1 MMKKTLNLWL
11 AVCFIWVMG
20 FGFVNLDINV
30 NVYGQE
36 PPPTSTSTSTST
48 QTLKILIE
56 EGRWEGLPAFFSDDS
71 YRILEDYF
79 STSKDIKIITSQL
92 SNLTYKVKYAHQG
105 EIGVIT
111 FQEKEGKY
119 SNLKIGNQIRPLYFI
134 EKFKK
139 YRAVNVTLTVGNAK
153 LNFINGYFYKTVPF
167 DWLVLFK
174 GKWNFYIKPDDREER
189 LTLIRNFKRDYF
201 SHDTSNGIFIL
212 TQKDFLDG
220 LVSTGEVTLLD
231 KELQSL
237 YHMYRD
243 AYGIEIKQFNE
254 YWYLPFPQ
262 ETNLVVFKKDKKSFY
277 YYSYNQNLVP
287 DTRLAVSEN
296 NRLILN
302 YNLHKGLKLSFIPR
316 QQVSEV
322 QLSIFF
328 DPWKNYIS
336 GTTTIMYEEPS
347 SLRVLDLGPGLR
359 LVGNLDLNSKGLN
372 VFRKRDKYYL
382 MGSESSSLALYY
394 NGHIRPTRENFELFK
409 LKGDAAPEKRD
420 DTGDMFYFLSRT
432 HNFYP
437 NPGSDFF
444 KTDITVTVPESL
456 NCLVSGNLVEKTVK
470 NATVFRYTS
479 NASKGISMITGNF
492 KLAEKVDA
500 QIPIH
505 LYIPNAFEFPKNLDL
520 SEIKEAA
527 NLFVRTFGAIDLSTV
542 NILLKQGKKEG
553 GVSNNGFIVVN
564 LPTPKK
570 KVIGPAMYITLDAK
584 IDSKKFSPILI
595 RDRSEDHII
604 HELAHQWWGGVI
616 SWRSYQD
623 VWFTEG
629 LAHFSVLYFLKHT
642 VPERRF
648 NRFISKLKRWAFRY
662 SDTGPIIYGSRINL
676 LEKKYEAYQS
686 VVYNKSALVFFMLM
700 DLIGEKEFTRRLR
713 SVLDKYKYKS
723 ITSMQFIRE
732 FCKDDDMLLKFFQ
745 KWVYSRAVPLVEL
758 SLLADDKEYDKK
770 EFKKVV
776 ISIKQLGEE
785 PDTDFIFPLKLRVT
799 TNKESSTESVII
811 KEKEQRFVVTRDST
825 IRTIDILDDVAFVKE
840 KKQPPSSRFR
850 IK

>member
-1 MMKKTLNLWL
+1 MMKKTLILWL
-11 AVCFIWVMG
+11 AVCFIWVMNV
-20 FGFVNLDINV
+20 GFVNLDIDV
-30 NVYGQE
+30 NVYGQV
-36 PPPTSTSTSTST
+36 PLSKSASTST
-48 QTLKILIE
+48 QTLKTLVE
-56 EGRWEGLPAFFSDDS
+56 EGRWKELPAFFSDDS

-79 STSKDIKIITSQL
+79 STSKSIKIITSQL
-92 SNLTYKVKYAHQG
+92 NNLTYKVKFTHQG

-139 YRAVNVTLTVGNAK
+139 YRAVNVTLSVGNAK
-153 LNFINGYFYKTVPF
+153 LNFINGYFYETVPF
-167 DWLVLFK
+167 DWLILFK

-201 SHDTSNGIFIL
+201 SHNSLTGIFIL
-212 TQKDFLDG
+212 TKKDFLKG
-220 LVSTGEVTLLD
+220 LISSGEVTLLD
-231 KELQSL
+231 KDLQSL
-237 YHMYRD
+237 YQMFRN
-243 AYGIEIKQFNE
+243 AYGIEIKQFKE

-262 ETNLVVFKKDKKSFY
+262 ETNLVAFKNDKKSFY

-287 DTRLAVSEN
+287 DTQLAVSES

-302 YNLHKGLKLSFIPR
+302 YNLHKGLKFSFIPK

-328 DPWKNYIS
+328 NPWKNYIS
-336 GTTTIMYEEPS
+336 GTTTIIYKEPS
-347 SLRVLDLGPGLR
+347 SLRVLELGYGLK

-382 MGSESSSLALYY
+382 MGSESKSLALYY
-394 NGHIRPTRENFELFK
+394 NGYIKPSRENFELFK
-409 LKGDAAPEKRD
+409 SKEDPVPKDSEDCGDI
-420 DTGDMFYFLSRT
+420 FYFLSRT

-479 NASKGISMITGNF
+479 NASKGISLITGNF
-492 KLAEKVDA
+492 KLAEKVNA

-505 LYIPNAFEFPKNLDL
+505 LYIPDSFEFPKNLDI

-527 NLFVRTFGAIDLSTV
+527 NLFIRTFGAIDLSTI

-564 LPTPKK
+564 LPKPKK
-570 KVIGPAMYITLDAK
+570 EVIGSALYITPTAR
-584 IDSKKFSPILI
+584 IDPKKFSPILI

-604 HELAHQWWGGVI
+604 HELAHQWWGGII
-616 SWRSYQD
+616 SWKSYQD
-623 VWFTEG
+623 VWITEG

-642 VPERRF
+642 VSERRF
-648 NRFISKLKRWAFRY
+648 NRFINKLKRWAFRY
-662 SDTGPIIYGSRINL
+662 NDTGPIIYGSRINL

-700 DLIGEKEFTRRLR
+700 DLIGEKEFTRRLK
-713 SVLDKYKYKS
+713 SVLDKYKYRS
-723 ITSMQFIRE
+723 ISSMQFIRE
-732 FCKDDDMLLKFFQ
+732 FCNNDDMLLKFFQ
-745 KWVYSRAVPLVEL
+745 KWVYSRAIPLVEL
-758 SLLADDKEYDKK
+758 SLLEDDKEYDKK

-776 ISIKQLGEE
+776 ISIKQLGEK

-799 TNKESSTESVII
+799 TNKEISSESVII
-811 KEKEQRFVVTRDST
+811 KEKEQRFVITRDST
-825 IRTIDILDDVAFVKE
+825 IRTIDILDDVALVKE
-840 KKQPPSSRFR
+840 KKQPSASRYR
-850 IK
+850 YK